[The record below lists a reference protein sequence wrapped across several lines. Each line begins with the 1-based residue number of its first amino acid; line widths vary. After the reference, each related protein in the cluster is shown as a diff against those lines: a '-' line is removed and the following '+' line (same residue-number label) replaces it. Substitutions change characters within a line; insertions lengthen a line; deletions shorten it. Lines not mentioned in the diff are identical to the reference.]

1 MSGTSVVSFDL
12 DETLWEFLPM
22 MDGALRAT
30 LAALEQRRPDLRG
43 AVDVAELHRVRARV
57 AAEQR
62 GSFEDLRRESF
73 RRVLADHG
81 VLEEGLPEW
90 MVATWMDA
98 RVTSVI
104 LHPDVEP
111 ALSQLAL
118 AGHVLGAITNGNF
131 PVDRLPLADT
141 FAFIVHAERVGDPK
155 PAADA
160 FLHAVELSGGD
171 PARWVHV
178 GDDLDTDI
186 RGAQAMGMRAV
197 WINRNGAELPAGVE
211 PDAEL
216 ASLDGLVGVVER
228 LLAPLQ

>member
-1 MSGTSVVSFDL
+1 
-12 DETLWEFLPM
+12 M

-30 LAALEQRRPDLRG
+30 LAALEERRPDLRG
-43 AVDVAELHRVRARV
+43 AVDVAELHRVRAQV
-57 AAEQR
+57 AAEQH

-81 VLEEGLPEW
+81 VVEEGLPEW

-98 RVTSVI
+98 RVTSVV

-111 ALSQLAL
+111 ALVA
-118 AGHVLGAITNGNF
+118 AGRGRSRAGGDHQRQF
-131 PVDRLPLADT
+131 PVDRLPLAET

-178 GDDLDTDI
+178 GDDSTPTFAVRRRWGCGRCGSTETARNCPPTSNPTPSWPHLTVWWAWWSGCSTRFTEAERDLVTI
-186 RGAQAMGMRAV
+186 R
-197 WINRNGAELPAGVE
+197 
-211 PDAEL
+211 
-216 ASLDGLVGVVER
+216 
-228 LLAPLQ
+228 